1 MVVKSLHMH
10 MQWFHKTAEALCS
23 PNGSF
28 VRHIA
33 IISLSFPSLLSTF
46 PCSGKALCVGGTH
59 AQAHHSTHDFLAYLT
74 RYHPSN
80 FTIKTPPQISLH
92 WEKSSSQHKTRNK
105 KLWKLMSH
113 FTRSAAILQFSQ
125 DQQQFT
131 KNHSHLVTHIWCG
144 CRFEVPG
151 DEYDTV
157 ADEVV
162 DSPSSCAAI
171 GEMLPVTCSGNV
183 CDML

>member
-1 MVVKSLHMH
+1 MIEVIINRNYNGRRHDTTDMVGIGAVMESLH
-10 MQWFHKTAEALCS
+10 MQWFHHTAEALCS

-59 AQAHHSTHDFLAYLT
+59 AQAHHSTHDFLAYLI

-80 FTIKTPPQISLH
+80 FTMKTPPQISLH
-92 WEKSSSQHKTRNK
+92 CEKSSSQHKTKNK

-113 FTRSAAILQFSQ
+113 FTRSAAILHFSALLFHLKI
-125 DQQQFT
+125 DQQ
-131 KNHSHLVTHIWCG
+131 
-144 CRFEVPG
+144 
-151 DEYDTV
+151 
-157 ADEVV
+157 
-162 DSPSSCAAI
+162 
-171 GEMLPVTCSGNV
+171 
-183 CDML
+183 

>member
-10 MQWFHKTAEALCS
+10 TQWFCKTAEALCS

-59 AQAHHSTHDFLAYLT
+59 AQAHDSTHDFLAYLT

-80 FTIKTPPQISLH
+80 FTMKTPPRSSCTVKKAPHNTKPRIKSCENWTVSFHKISCNSTFFSTPFPLKNRSTVAICDNGE
-92 WEKSSSQHKTRNK
+92 WKSVEHLQNCFCVHKKSQ
-105 KLWKLMSH
+105 S
-113 FTRSAAILQFSQ
+113 FG
-125 DQQQFT
+125 D
-131 KNHSHLVTHIWCG
+131 SHLMWLQVSTQPN
-144 CRFEVPG
+144 R
-151 DEYDTV
+151 
-157 ADEVV
+157 
-162 DSPSSCAAI
+162 
-171 GEMLPVTCSGNV
+171 
-183 CDML
+183 